1 VTGVTRIAVPAI
13 SQVEGKNRRP
23 TVAMRPPVP
32 VPTLSRRAK
41 LVIGVV
47 AVLLVLFT
55 VVGTLTNVYV
65 DYLWF
70 DETNYTEVFWTEVQ
84 TRALLFAVAGV
95 ATGGLVA
102 LAVHL
107 AYRFRPTFRPMSL
120 EQQNLE
126 RYRQSL
132 EPRRKLV
139 LTAVGVVL
147 GLFAG
152 FTAQSSWQTWLT
164 FRNSTDFG
172 KTDPEFG
179 LDISFFVFDYP
190 FYRLVLGFG
199 FAIVLLA
206 LIGSLLTHYVFGG
219 LRLQTPG
226 QKLTGAARV
235 QLSVLLGIFLVL
247 KSIAYWLDRYG
258 TVYSGRGTVYTGAS
272 YTDVNALLPAK
283 NILVFVAAICAVA
296 FFANIFFR
304 NTVLPAAALVLLLF
318 SSLVIGVAFPAIMQQ
333 FVVKPSANQKEAAYI
348 ERAIASTRDAYDLS
362 EVQYVNYG
370 SESDES
376 DSDSDSDSGEAG
388 DDTGTDAGS
397 DTVATPTSADLA
409 GDAGTI
415 ANARLLDPN
424 VLQPTFLARQQIRNV
439 YGFPEKLDIDRYT
452 LDGVTQD
459 YVVAARELDSSA
471 LSGNQTNWINQHT
484 VYTHGNGF
492 VAAPANQVVSGEAG
506 GEPNFTTGD
515 LPTRGTIDVE
525 QSRIYYGELLN
536 VNGTDEYSVVG
547 AAEGA
552 DPQEFDRPQNG
563 SEGQV
568 NNTYDGEGG
577 VSVGSFFRKLTYAIY
592 YRERNFLLSGA
603 VNDNSRVLY
612 VRDPRE
618 RVEKAAPYLQVDGD
632 PYPAVVDGRVVW
644 IVDGY
649 TTSDAYPYSA
659 LNSLGEVTT
668 DSLTGTGTS
677 ALPNDQINYVRNS
690 VKATV
695 DAGDGTVTLYAVDSA
710 DPDPLLRTYM
720 KAFPGTIEPESAIS
734 DDLRSHFR
742 YPEDLFK
749 LQRDV
754 LTQYHVDNPS
764 DFYQSSNFWQVPS
777 DPTASTPDS
786 QPPYYVLSQRVGESN
801 STFQLTSALNALN
814 RENLSAYVSVSSDP
828 DTYGEMQVLQL
839 PGSTQFRGPKQVF
852 QSFNT
857 NADVRPD
864 LTLFDSSSSQAV
876 FGNLLTLPIG
886 TSGLLYV
893 EPLYVQG
900 TAENSFPLLQKVLV
914 NYGDKVGYGD
924 TFAEAL
930 TQVFGEGAGDAAA
943 DNEGGATTPAPGS
956 PTSPPPSDGADA
968 TEPPPASGGGAV
980 DPAARDAAVADI
992 NDALTRLADAQR
1004 TGDFAAV
1011 GQAQAD
1017 LQAAVEAYQAAN
1029 GQTVPA
1035 SPTG

>member
-1 VTGVTRIAVPAI
+1 
-13 SQVEGKNRRP
+13 
-23 TVAMRPPVP
+23 VAMRPPVP

-55 VVGTLTNVYV
+55 VIGTLTNVYV

-102 LAVHL
+102 LAIHL

-126 RYRQSL
+126 RYRQSV
-132 EPRRKLV
+132 EPRRKLL

-152 FTAQSSWQTWLT
+152 FTAQGSWQTWLT
-164 FRNSTDFG
+164 FRNATDFG
-172 KTDPEFG
+172 RTDPQFG
-179 LDISFFVFDYP
+179 RDISFFVFDYP
-190 FYRLVLGFG
+190 FYRLALGFA

-258 TVYSGRGTVYTGAS
+258 TVYSGRGNVYTGAS
-272 YTDVNALLPAK
+272 YTDVHALLPAK
-283 NILVFVAAICAVA
+283 NILVIVAAICAVA

-304 NTVLPAAALVLLLF
+304 NTVLPAAALVLLLL
-318 SSLVIGVAFPAIMQQ
+318 SSLIIGVAFPAIMQQ
-333 FVVKPSANQKEAAYI
+333 FVVKPSADQREAVYI
-348 ERAIASTRDAYDLS
+348 ERAIDSTRHAYDLS
-362 EVQYVNYG
+362 GVQYVDYG
-370 SESDES
+370 SDGG
-376 DSDSDSDSGEAG
+376 DSTS
-388 DDTGTDAGS
+388 
-397 DTVATPTSADLA
+397 TPTSADLA
-409 GDAGTI
+409 ADAGTI
-415 ANARLLDPN
+415 SNARLLDPN

-452 LDGVTQD
+452 DENGTRD

-506 GEPNFTTGD
+506 GEPNFTTGN
-515 LPTRGTIDVE
+515 LPTSGNIAVE
-525 QSRIYYGELLN
+525 QSRIYFGELLN
-536 VNGTDEYSVVG
+536 VNGADEYSVVG
-547 AAEGA
+547 AAKGA
-552 DPQEFDRPQNG
+552 SPREFDQPESG
-563 SEGQV
+563 SQGQV
-568 NNTYDGEGG
+568 NNTYDGKGG
-577 VSVGSFFRKLTYAIY
+577 VSIGSFFRQLTFAIY

-603 VNDNSRVLY
+603 VNDNSKVLY
-612 VRDPRE
+612 VRDPRQ

-632 PYPAVVDGRVVW
+632 PYPAVVDGRIVW
-644 IVDGY
+644 IVDAY

-659 LNSLGEVTT
+659 LQSLGAATT

-677 ALPNDQINYVRNS
+677 ALPNDQVNYVRNS

-695 DAGDGTVTLYAVDSA
+695 DAGDGTVTLYAFED
-710 DPDPLLRTYM
+710 DDPLLETYM
-720 KAFPGTIEPESAIS
+720 KAFPGTVKPASAIS
-734 DDLRSHFR
+734 DELRSHFR

-764 DFYQSSNFWQVPS
+764 DFYNSSDFWQVPS
-777 DPTASTPDS
+777 DPTENTTDA
-786 QPPYYVLSQRVGESN
+786 QPPYYVLSQRVGEGE
-801 STFQLTSALNALN
+801 STFQLTSALNALR
-814 RENLSAYVSVSSDP
+814 RENLSAYMSVSSDP
-828 DTYGEMQVLQL
+828 ATYGEIQVLQL
-839 PGSTQFRGPKQVF
+839 PGNTQFRGPKQVF

-857 NADVRPD
+857 NSEVRPD
-864 LTLFDSSSSQAV
+864 LTLFDSSSSRAV

-893 EPLYVQG
+893 EPLYVAG
-900 TAENSFPLLQKVLV
+900 RGENSFPLLQKVLV
-914 NYGDKVGYGD
+914 NYGDKVGYAD
-924 TFAEAL
+924 TFAGAL
-930 TQVFGEGAGDAAA
+930 AQVFGPGAGDAAA
-943 DNEGGATTPAPGS
+943 DSGTGGATPAPAS
-956 PTSPPPSDGADA
+956 PSTTPPSDSAA
-968 TEPPPASGGGAV
+968 PTTTPPDGGSGSGGSAALDQAV
-980 DPAARDAAVADI
+980 TDI
-992 NDALTRLADAQR
+992 NNALTALANAQR
-1004 TGDFAAV
+1004 NGDFTGI

-1017 LQAAVEAYQAAN
+1017 LQRAVEAYQAALALN
-1029 GQTVPA
+1029 TSA

>member
-1 VTGVTRIAVPAI
+1 
-13 SQVEGKNRRP
+13 
-23 TVAMRPPVP
+23 MRPPVP

-70 DETNYTEVFWTEVQ
+70 DETNYTEVFWTEIQ
-84 TRALLFAVAGV
+84 TRALLFAVAGL

-102 LAVHL
+102 LAIHL

-152 FTAQSSWQTWLT
+152 FTAQGSWQTWLT

-172 KTDPEFG
+172 RTDPEFG

-226 QKLTGAARV
+226 QKLSGAARV
-235 QLSVLLGIFLVL
+235 QLSVLLGVFLAL
-247 KSIAYWLDRYG
+247 KSVAYWLDRYG
-258 TVYSGRGTVYTGAS
+258 TVYSGRGNVFTGAS

-283 NILVFVAAICAVA
+283 NILVFVAAICAIA

-333 FVVKPSANQKEAAYI
+333 FVVRPSADQREAAYI
-348 ERAIASTRDAYDLS
+348 ERAIQSTRDAYDLS
-362 EVQYVNYG
+362 DVQFVDYG
-370 SESDES
+370 T
-376 DSDSDSDSGEAG
+376 DSGDDGAADDDSGEAG
-388 DDTGTDAGS
+388 DDTGTDAGES
-397 DTVATPTSADLA
+397 TATPSPADLA

-415 ANARLLDPN
+415 SNARLLDPN

-439 YGFPEKLDIDRYT
+439 YGFPETLDIDRYT
-452 LDGVTQD
+452 DANGVTQD
-459 YVVAARELDSSA
+459 YVVAVRELDSSA

-492 VAAPANQVVSGEAG
+492 VAAPANQVVSGEGG

-515 LPTRGTIDVE
+515 LPTSGNIDVE

-547 AAEGA
+547 APEGA
-552 DPQEFDRPQNG
+552 SPREFDRPQSG

-577 VSVGSFFRKLTYAIY
+577 VSIGSFFRQLTYAIY

-603 VNDNSRVLY
+603 VNDNSKVLY
-612 VRDPRE
+612 VRDPRD
-618 RVEKAAPYLQVDGD
+618 RVEKVAPYLQVDGD

-644 IVDGY
+644 IVDAY

-659 LNSLGEVTT
+659 LQSLGEATT
-668 DSLTGTGTS
+668 DSLTGAGTS
-677 ALPNDQINYVRNS
+677 ALPNDQVNYVRNS

-695 DAGDGTVTLYAVDSA
+695 DAGDGTVTLYAFEDD
-710 DPDPLLRTYM
+710 DPVLQTFM
-720 KAFPGTIEPESAIS
+720 KAFPGTIEPASEIS
-734 DDLRSHFR
+734 DELRSHFR

-764 DFYQSSNFWQVPS
+764 DFYNANDFWQVPS
-777 DPTASTPDS
+777 DPTENTADN
-786 QPPYYVLSQRVGESN
+786 QPPYYVLSQRVGEPN

-828 DTYGEMQVLQL
+828 ETYGEMQVLQL
-839 PGSTQFRGPKQVF
+839 PGNTQFRGPRQVF

-857 NADVRPD
+857 NSEVRPD

-914 NYGDKVGYGD
+914 NYGDRVGYGD

-930 TQVFGEGAGDAAA
+930 DQVFGDGAGDAAA
-943 DNEGGATTPAPGS
+943 DSGTGGTPAPVPDPTTTPPSDPAGPSTEAPADEGGAGES
-956 PTSPPPSDGADA
+956 PSL
-968 TEPPPASGGGAV
+968 
-980 DPAARDAAVADI
+980 DAAVTDI
-992 NDALTRLADAQR
+992 NDALSALAEAQR
-1004 TGDFAAV
+1004 SGDFE
-1011 GQAQAD
+1011 GIGRAQAD
-1017 LQAAVEAYQAAN
+1017 LQAAIEAYQAAS
-1029 GQTVPA
+1029 GQSAPA

>member
-1 VTGVTRIAVPAI
+1 
-13 SQVEGKNRRP
+13 
-23 TVAMRPPVP
+23 VAMRPPVP

-47 AVLLVLFT
+47 AALLVLFT

-70 DETNYTEVFWTEVQ
+70 DETDYTEVFWTEVQ
-84 TRALLFAVAGV
+84 TRALLFAVAGI

-102 LAVHL
+102 LAIHL

-126 RYRQSL
+126 RYRQSV

-152 FTAQSSWQTWLT
+152 FTAQGSWQTWLT

-172 KTDPEFG
+172 RKDPQFG
-179 LDISFFVFDYP
+179 KDISFFVFDYP
-190 FYRLVLGFG
+190 FYRLALGFG

-258 TVYSGRGTVYTGAS
+258 TVYSGRGNVYTGAS

-283 NILVFVAAICAVA
+283 SILVFVAAICALA
-296 FFANIFFR
+296 FFANIVVR

-318 SSLVIGVAFPAIMQQ
+318 SSLVIGVAYPAIVQQ
-333 FVVKPSANQKEAAYI
+333 FVVRPSADQKESAYI

-362 EVQYVNYG
+362 DVQYVDYG
-370 SESDES
+370 SD
-376 DSDSDSDSGEAG
+376 GG
-388 DDTGTDAGS
+388 DTTS
-397 DTVATPTSADLA
+397 TPTSQDLA
-409 GDAGTI
+409 ADAGTI
-415 ANARLLDPN
+415 SNARLLDPN
-424 VLQPTFLARQQIRNV
+424 VLQATFLARQQIRNV

-452 LDGVTQD
+452 LDGTTQD

-515 LPTRGTIDVE
+515 LPTSGNITVD

-547 AAEGA
+547 APEGA
-552 DPQEFDRPQNG
+552 KPREFDQPESG

-568 NNTYDGEGG
+568 NNTYDGKGG
-577 VSVGSFFRKLTYAIY
+577 VSVGSFFRQLTFAIY

-603 VNDNSRVLY
+603 VNDNSKVLY
-612 VRDPRE
+612 VRDPRD

-632 PYPAVVDGRVVW
+632 PYPSVVDGRIVW
-644 IVDGY
+644 IVDAY

-659 LNSLGEVTT
+659 LQSLGEATT
-668 DSLTGTGTS
+668 DSLTGNGTS
-677 ALPNDQINYVRNS
+677 ALPNDQVNYVRNS

-695 DAGDGTVTLYAVDSA
+695 DAGDGTVKLYAFD
-710 DPDPLLRTYM
+710 DKDPLLKTYM
-720 KAFPGTIEPESAIS
+720 KAFPNTIEPASAIS
-734 DDLRSHFR
+734 DELRSHFR

-764 DFYQSSNFWQVPS
+764 DFYNSSDFWQVPS
-777 DPTASTPDS
+777 DPTENTTES
-786 QPPYYVLSQRVGESN
+786 QPPYYVLSQRAGESD

-814 RENLSAYVSVSSDP
+814 RENLSAYLSASSDP
-828 DTYGEMQVLQL
+828 KTYGQIQVLQL
-839 PGSTQFRGPKQVF
+839 PGNTQFRGPKQVF

-857 NADVRPD
+857 NSEVRPD
-864 LTLFDSSSSQAV
+864 LTLFDSASSQAV

-886 TSGLLYV
+886 ENGLLYV
-893 EPLYVQG
+893 EPLYVSG
-900 TAENSFPLLQKVLV
+900 TQENSFPLLQKVLV
-914 NYGDKVGYGD
+914 NYGDRVGYAD

-930 TQVFGEGAGDAAA
+930 DQVFGDGAGNAAA
-943 DNEGGATTPAPGS
+943 DSGAGGAPAPAPAPTTPAPS
-956 PTSPPPSDGADA
+956 DTAAPTTSPPADGGGGGSDGA
-968 TEPPPASGGGAV
+968 AV
-980 DPAARDAAVADI
+980 DQAVQRI
-992 NDALTRLADAQR
+992 NDALTALADAQR
-1004 TGDFAAV
+1004 KGDFAAI
-1011 GQAQAD
+1011 GQAQSD
-1017 LQAAVEAYQAAN
+1017 LQAAVQAYQAAS
-1029 GQTVPA
+1029 GQSASA